1 MCSHTSCTS
10 FSAGAFQTHTASL
23 MPRAWSHSASS
34 ALTTAGSA
42 LRSMPSSFDLCAV
55 LATAHA
61 SAALPTY
68 ATRKA
73 ECCGRRRLM
82 STQAPREKEIHDSCD
97 GSTPLSATAAALAAV
112 SRSSKPA
119 PGAAPSALISAKQWM
134 SRGPPPPPPPPPP
147 LSGGGWRSNESASAK
162 VGTLAASPTST
173 ARTSSRLSSET
184 GVRRTPLS
192 TTPPSQLDHECAVAV
207 RQRVSSWSTTTSW
220 VRRSWRSTSNP

>member
-1 MCSHTSCTS
+1 
-10 FSAGAFQTHTASL
+10 

-97 GSTPLSATAAALAAV
+97 GSTC
-112 SRSSKPA
+112 SRRIGFKLPPSEGE
-119 PGAAPSALISAKQWM
+119 GAAGAARPRSPPRPPRSPPSAARRSL
-134 SRGPPPPPPPPPP
+134 RREPHPPP
-147 LSGGGWRSNESASAK
+147 
-162 VGTLAASPTST
+162 
-173 ARTSSRLSSET
+173 
-184 GVRRTPLS
+184 
-192 TTPPSQLDHECAVAV
+192 
-207 RQRVSSWSTTTSW
+207 
-220 VRRSWRSTSNP
+220 